1 LTVGSLL
8 VVTSLFAAARGG
20 STQGPPPSVLAGILG
35 PGNNAAVV
43 RAEFADVNFRTART
57 LCRLSNTTASRSV
70 VLKQVLVV
78 GPGGI
83 GAPTVTYNGL
93 FGQILAPLASV
104 DLAIDTSIPGVV
116 LETTP
121 GGPAVRQV
129 VVVWD
134 GDAEAVDLS
143 ASINSHYYSELM
155 TRTEVMEHGVA
166 LRH

>member
-1 LTVGSLL
+1 LTGLP
-8 VVTSLFAAARGG
+8 A
-20 STQGPPPSVLAGILG
+20 I
-35 PGNNAAVV
+35 
-43 RAEFADVNFRTART
+43 EI
-57 LCRLSNTTASRSV
+57 

-78 GPGGI
+78 GPGGM
-83 GAPTVTYNGL
+83 GATTVTYNGL
-93 FGQILAPLASV
+93 FGQILSPLASI

-143 ASINSHYYSELM
+143 ASINSHYYSELR